1 MIEVR
6 ALLPGDV
13 PAAEEMATASLRT
26 MSEVYEATSL
36 PAPDRTPDRV
46 ARSRYRIAHLQRTD
60 PDGAWVAVDGNDVV
74 GIALSLRRGPM
85 WFLSLLA
92 VATGLQSRG
101 LGRALLE
108 ASLRTADG
116 AAASW
121 ILASADPKALRR
133 YALAGFAPHAG
144 YSAAGPVDRALVPSG
159 LDVREGDWARDG
171 ELVEDV
177 VTGLRGAPYG
187 PDLEAMSATG
197 HQLLVV
203 ERGLERGFAV
213 VRGVGGIASLGATS
227 PALAQQLLWAWL
239 AGADSPAV
247 TLEWLTADQQ
257 WAIDVALSARL
268 ALLPGPSSCRRTTLG
283 PMTPYLPGGAYG

>member
-6 ALLPGDV
+6 ALLPDDV
-13 PAAEEMATASLRT
+13 PAAEEVASSSLLA
-26 MSEVYEATSL
+26 MSEVYEAT
-36 PAPDRTPDRV
+36 PPPTHERTPDRI
-46 ARSRYRIAHLQRTD
+46 ALSRHRIAHLQRTD
-60 PDGAWVAVDGNDVV
+60 PAGAWVAVDGDAVV

-101 LGRALLE
+101 VGKALLE
-108 ASLRTADG
+108 ASLRTSDG

-144 YSAAGPVDRALVPSG
+144 YSAAGPLDRALLPG
-159 LDVREGDWARDG
+159 RLHVRDGDWARDA
-171 ELVEDV
+171 ELVDGV

-187 PDLEAMSATG
+187 PDIEAMSATG
-197 HQLLVV
+197 HELLVAD
-203 ERGLERGFAV
+203 EGSDRGFAIL
-213 VRGVGGIASLGATS
+213 RAVGGVASLGATS
-227 PALAQQLLWAWL
+227 PGLAQRLLWAAL
-239 AGADSPAV
+239 ARGESREV
-247 TLEWLTADQQ
+247 TVEWLTSDQQ
-257 WAIDVALSARL
+257 WAIDVALAARL
-268 ALLPGPSSCRRTTLG
+268 ALLAGPSSCRRTTLG